1 MRFSYI
7 QSDEM
12 VLIKRIALILIL
24 EESTKTIMYIYAH
37 VCMYM

>member
-1 MRFSYI
+1 MLFSYM

-12 VLIKRIALILIL
+12 VPIKRIALILVL
-24 EESTKTIMYIYAH
+24 EESTKTIMYMHAH